1 MKELLVNQDAFIEW
15 YFDYDMRKTFFADNS
30 ILEELKSSGSFTI
43 TAQYLLE
50 NCGYLPENVAIEG
63 QDLILNKDGEI
74 NLDSYNI
81 FKLVKI

>member
-43 TAQYLLE
+43 TAQYLLD
-50 NCGYLPENVAIEG
+50 NCPYIPENVAIEG
-63 QDLILNKDGEI
+63 QNPILIECGEI
-74 NLDSYNI
+74 DMSQYNS
-81 FKLVKI
+81 FKLVKL